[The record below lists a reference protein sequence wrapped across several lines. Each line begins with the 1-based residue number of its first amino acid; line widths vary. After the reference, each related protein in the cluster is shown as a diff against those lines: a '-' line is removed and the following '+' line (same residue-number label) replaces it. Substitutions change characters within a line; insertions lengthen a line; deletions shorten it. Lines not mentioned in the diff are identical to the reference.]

1 LVIWLRLGD
10 SVEKKRETLHIPI
23 PIDDFKRIKRYAE
36 ELHLTV
42 NSFSRMLLFKGLE
55 WFEKSFK
62 PNWEN
67 NIEADNH
74 EE

>member
-1 LVIWLRLGD
+1 M
-10 SVEKKRETLHIPI
+10 PI
-23 PIDDFKRIKRYAE
+23 PADDFKRIKRYAD
-36 ELHLTV
+36 ELHLSV

-67 NIEADNH
+67 NIKADNH
-74 EE
+74 DE